1 MSLCFFKT
9 AMRLFNCL
17 SSAFC
22 CIGGGIVA
30 AMELIDCSHGGS
42 TGLAGNGGGPILSWS
57 TLAFLPLPFAPV
69 GVSAAFLV
77 AFFDGRLLD
86 EVRLLGDAVH

>member
-1 MSLCFFKT
+1 
-9 AMRLFNCL
+9 
-17 SSAFC
+17 
-22 CIGGGIVA
+22 
-30 AMELIDCSHGGS
+30 MEVIDCSQGGS
-42 TGLAGNGGGPILSWS
+42 TWLAGNEGGPILSWS
-57 TLAFLPLPFAPV
+57 TLACLPLPFAPL